1 MTLAEFDAEAWIE
14 RVAQLL
20 PPLAQAQEPYLREY
34 QERYARVIDVRDGK
48 PPPFPLEDLR
58 LLYDEVRNARLWGM
72 ESHYAPLRALLDP
85 VRHALQGHPT
95 LERVAVTGRLIGDNR
110 FSMEI
115 PGSGGDIYTGT
126 LIAGLMA
133 RAAEMPD
140 DGLRTSLRE
149 LSEFLSPAGNG
160 AAALALGSLDVGC
173 DVFLFYGLALSER
186 IEVADGM
193 VLLPYGELL
202 RFVDEEFVK
211 ELAPRGAGFHG
222 WRSVGAI
229 VRPFRWR
236 PVFRRRG
243 SVNDPMTRSPGSFFP
258 NAATFLD
265 LLAVSHAV
273 PVVPLATL
281 SDEIDRSARRLL
293 GRAEWSPGF
302 YQSWPAQGFDGFAEC
317 PALSPEA
324 LREAWEVFENR
335 ESPRYRS
342 LAPIVGRLAVALA
355 REGRFA
361 LHDKIVDVSI
371 ALEGMYELPRWGVTS
386 ALEERVSGFLGTD
399 EDSRAK
405 FGKSAR
411 AFYDAR
417 SVIVHSRSA
426 KASPFTN
433 GAAFVTGFDLARRS
447 LFKLLREGAPAD
459 WNKLAVRGG

>member
-34 QERYARVIDVRDGK
+34 QERYARVIDLRDGK
-48 PPPFPLEDLR
+48 LPPFPLEDLR
-58 LLYDEVRNARLWGM
+58 LLYDEVRNSRLWGM
-72 ESHYAPLRALLDP
+72 EAHYAPLRALLNP
-85 VRHALQGHPT
+85 VRHALLGHPT
-95 LERVAVTGRLIGDNR
+95 LERVAVTGRLIGDNK

-115 PGSGGDIYTGT
+115 LGSGGDIYTGT

-133 RAAEMPD
+133 RAAELPD

-149 LSEFLSPAGNG
+149 LNAFLSPAGNG
-160 AAALALGSLDVGC
+160 AAAHALGSLGEGC

-193 VLLPYGELL
+193 ALLPYGDLL

-211 ELAPRGAGFHG
+211 ELAPPGAGFHG

-229 VRPFRWR
+229 IRPFRWR
-236 PVFRRRG
+236 PAFRRRA
-243 SVNDPMTRSPGSFFP
+243 SVNDPMTRSPGSLFP

-324 LREAWEVFENR
+324 LQEAWDVFENR

-417 SVIVHSRSA
+417 SAIVHSRTA

-459 WNKLAVRGG
+459 WNKLAVGGG

>member
-1 MTLAEFDAEAWIE
+1 M
-14 RVAQLL
+14 
-20 PPLAQAQEPYLREY
+20 
-34 QERYARVIDVRDGK
+34 
-48 PPPFPLEDLR
+48 
-58 LLYDEVRNARLWGM
+58 
-72 ESHYAPLRALLDP
+72 
-85 VRHALQGHPT
+85 
-95 LERVAVTGRLIGDNR
+95 
-110 FSMEI
+110 
-115 PGSGGDIYTGT
+115 
-126 LIAGLMA
+126 
-133 RAAEMPD
+133 
-140 DGLRTSLRE
+140 
-149 LSEFLSPAGNG
+149 
-160 AAALALGSLDVGC
+160 
-173 DVFLFYGLALSER
+173 
-186 IEVADGM
+186 
-193 VLLPYGELL
+193 
-202 RFVDEEFVK
+202 
-211 ELAPRGAGFHG
+211 
-222 WRSVGAI
+222 
-229 VRPFRWR
+229 
-236 PVFRRRG
+236 
-243 SVNDPMTRSPGSFFP
+243 
-258 NAATFLD
+258 
-265 LLAVSHAV
+265 SHAV